1 MVIKNLLDQANTNE
15 YFRKVLATNKSSQ
28 LVIMSLLPNEEI
40 GEEVHDLDQILY
52 ITKGTGQAFL
62 DGEVTEISAGD
73 VINVPEGV
81 KHNIVNTGQ
90 QSLKLATVYSPPEH
104 PDGTIHKTKA
114 EAEAAEHH

>member
-1 MVIKNLLDQANTNE
+1 MVIKNLLDQANSNE
-15 YFRKVLATNKSSQ
+15 YFRVVLATNKSSQ
-28 LVIMSLLPNEEI
+28 LVLMSLLPNEEI

-52 ITKGTGQAFL
+52 ITKGNGQAFL
-62 DGEVTEISAGD
+62 NGEVNEVSAGD

-81 KHNIVNTGQ
+81 SHNIVNTG
-90 QSLKLATVYSPPEH
+90 SESMKLITVYSPPEH

>member
-15 YFRKVLATNKSSQ
+15 YFRVVLATNKSSQ
-28 LVIMSLLPNEEI
+28 LVLMSLLPNEEI

-62 DGEVTEISAGD
+62 DGQATDISAGD

-90 QSLKLATVYSPPEH
+90 ESLKLATIYSPPEH
-104 PDGTIHKTKA
+104 PDGTVHKTKA